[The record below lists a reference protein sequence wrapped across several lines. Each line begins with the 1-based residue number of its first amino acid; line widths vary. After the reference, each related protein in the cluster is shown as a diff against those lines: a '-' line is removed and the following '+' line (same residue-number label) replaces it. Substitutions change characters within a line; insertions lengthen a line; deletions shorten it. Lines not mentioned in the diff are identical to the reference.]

1 MGFSILFLPCKT
13 KNTIK
18 IKMDQLNIYM
28 FNFGI
33 TPNQYSKS
41 NINFMKHL
49 ELSIYLVGSF
59 NI

>member
-1 MGFSILFLPCKT
+1 
-13 KNTIK
+13 
-18 IKMDQLNIYM
+18 MDQLNIYM